1 MTQATPA
8 DLTST
13 GLLARVLTR
22 VESNIVMRA
31 RITSWL
37 AVTITLTMGHSAF
50 AELAPCRQMVHERN
64 AYTVCEVDLRK
75 RDVRLFWK
83 RPDGAPYAYLSA
95 LPRSLDGELGKIS
108 FAINAGMFDPAL
120 KPVGLYIE
128 QGRELVHANTNAGY
142 GNFHWKPNG
151 VFFVAGGIAG
161 VLETGAYLRQR
172 PHVDMA
178 TQSGPMLVIN
188 GRLHPRFDRN
198 SSSLKVRSGVGIAD
212 AHTIVFAISDSE
224 VSFAAFARLFR
235 DALRCGNA
243 LFLDGG
249 SAPSLYAPLLKRS
262 GNTLSLGPM
271 LGIFEKADTG
281 RSH

>member
-1 MTQATPA
+1 MES
-8 DLTST
+8 DM
-13 GLLARVLTR
+13 AR
-22 VESNIVMRA
+22 RA
-31 RITSWL
+31 LIAWWL
-37 AVTITLTMGHSAF
+37 AATVTLAADHAAF
-50 AELAPCRQMVHERN
+50 AEIAPCRQMAHERN
-64 AYTVCEVDLRK
+64 VYTICEVDLHK

-95 LPRSLDGELGKIS
+95 LPRSLDANSGRLS

-128 QGRELVHANTNAGY
+128 QGRQLVGANTNAGY
-142 GNFHWKPNG
+142 GNFHLRPNG
-151 VFFVAGGIAG
+151 VFFVAGDIAG
-161 VLETGAYLRQR
+161 VLETGAYLKQR
-172 PHVDMA
+172 PHADLA

-212 AHTIVFAISDSE
+212 AHTVVFAISNGE

-235 DALRCGNA
+235 DPLRCRNA

-249 SAPSLYAPLLKRS
+249 SAPSLYAPLLQRG
-262 GNTLSLGPM
+262 GNTRSLGPM

-281 RSH
+281 RSN